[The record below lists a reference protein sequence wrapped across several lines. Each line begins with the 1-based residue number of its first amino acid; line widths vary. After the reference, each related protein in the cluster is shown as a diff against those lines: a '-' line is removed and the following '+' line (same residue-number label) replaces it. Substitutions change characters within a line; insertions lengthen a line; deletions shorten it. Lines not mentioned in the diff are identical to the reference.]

1 MLVRRPN
8 AAAATAATMSVV
20 KLLAATCANSG
31 ASSTPARPANRLDSI
46 HENVLTRSALIPASS
61 VMRGLSTTARICR
74 PIADHRN
81 SATNPTAD
89 QATTFPLSVC
99 CYYQTVFDYPGVT
112 AGTSWDWETAN
123 TGTPDDLDAW
133 VEALLAT
140 LSEQESE

>member
-81 SATNPTAD
+81 SATNPRT
-89 QATTFPLSVC
+89 ATTVKTSV
-99 CYYQTVFDYPGVT
+99 
-112 AGTSWDWETAN
+112 AIW
-123 TGTPDDLDAW
+123 
-133 VEALLAT
+133 LA
-140 LSEQESE
+140 SRAYWPNR